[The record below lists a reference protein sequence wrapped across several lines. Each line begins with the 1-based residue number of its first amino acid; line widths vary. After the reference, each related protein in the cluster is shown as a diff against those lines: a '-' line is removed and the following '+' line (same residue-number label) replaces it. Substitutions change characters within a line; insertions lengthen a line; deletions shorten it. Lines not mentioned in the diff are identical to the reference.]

1 MKSNNWVNRVRRVA
15 SLAIAFAALLTVGC
29 STGVKYGAASI
40 ASKPAGA
47 DIINLKDD
55 TNLGKTPSK
64 VVWKGKPD
72 SSEKVTIQL
81 RKNGYRSAITSFWV
95 NKRHK
100 TEDEARANAIDVHS
114 ELVKE

>member
-1 MKSNNWVNRVRRVA
+1 MNYNNPVHLVRSA
-15 SLAIAFAALLTVGC
+15 AILVIALSALMIVGC
-29 STGVKYGAASI
+29 SGVEYGAAQI
-40 ASKPAGA
+40 DSKPSGA

-55 TNLGKTPSK
+55 TNLGKTPAK
-64 VVWKGKPD
+64 VVWKGEPE

-81 RKNGYRSAITSFWV
+81 RKNGYHSAITSFWV

-100 TEDEARANAIDVHS
+100 SEDEARANAIDVHA

>member
-1 MKSNNWVNRVRRVA
+1 MKRNNPMSLVRSAALLV
-15 SLAIAFAALLTVGC
+15 ITFAALMTVGC
-29 STGVKYGAASI
+29 STVKYGAANI
-40 ASKPAGA
+40 ASNPSGA

-64 VVWKGKPD
+64 VVWKGPAD
-72 SSEKVTIQL
+72 SSEQVTIQL
-81 RKNGYRSAITSFWV
+81 RKNGYHSAITSFWI

-100 TEDEARANAIDVHS
+100 TEDEARENAIDVHS